1 MNFKQDLFD
10 YIKDLTGFSCL
21 DGDLNEIYD
30 ICNKERINQDNISE
44 KLHCEN
50 NKLEK
55 RFLNLRTL
63 SIEEILL
70 EIGAKGLCEP
80 DTDCGCYIGDLAPCG
95 VDCTKCRPASCK
107 VATAEDVLKHPN
119 LELDEGDFLFQEYEV
134 IK

>member
-1 MNFKQDLFD
+1 MNEFRCLKKDCPQYNTEFD
-10 YIKDLTGFSCL
+10 KNCL
-21 DGDLNEIYD
+21 VDGQ
-30 ICNKERINQDNISE
+30 C
-44 KLHCEN
+44 CEYT
-50 NKLEK
+50 KWLEK

-80 DTDCGCYIGDLAPCG
+80 DTDCGCDIGDLAPCG

-107 VATAEDVLKHPN
+107 IATAEDVLKYPN
-119 LELDEGDFLFQEYEV
+119 LELDEGDLLFKEFEV